1 MIILKD
7 ELSAVSGQRRINMSN
22 VHESECYF
30 DGNRTVSGE
39 MICLSEICMICKDG
53 TWEKTNKISVL

>member
-1 MIILKD
+1 
-7 ELSAVSGQRRINMSN
+7 MSN